1 MMRLEE
7 NFESSP
13 HLATYVRSFEIWLW
27 DGWISNRPHPRF
39 FHVLS
44 KITARLAHVRTLM
57 IYGTEIHSKSNQP
70 YVDWKQITGNLDPD
84 IQDTG
89 IAIEKML
96 VGERLRYLETRGIL
110 NFPFTRFL
118 ERCRV
123 VELTDDRAY
132 NIAICAVEMFRDP
145 TFSNAPSVRSY
156 TLSRIVCMDRRIM
169 PGIETACAH
178 ARNPSGPLSVNL
190 STMTTFTVTWNK
202 QYDIMETKKLVL
214 LGRSI
219 EILSIIGEETICFH
233 EYTLMAVKVQEK
245 LKFIG
250 LAKFFSSTAHPAVRM
265 LNLQNIPWQKHP
277 YFEYRYDKACSQ
289 LSTELE
295 RIDLRGYES
304 LEHVSITLFTDSKS
318 LRLDQGELERL
329 DGAISCNFAS
339 LKRLTVKFIM
349 HPQQHGH
356 QPGVEEYRAR
366 MATLCKKYGSDFVL
380 RVEEF
385 LF

>member
-1 MMRLEE
+1 MNKVSIPVEIFSEIMQYLDDILDESTIHSLSRCCLLLVPLCQPRIYRRIRLDSANTYLEPLKTHTKMMRLEE
-7 NFESSP
+7 NFKSSP

-27 DGWISNRPHPRF
+27 DGWISNRPHPGF
-39 FHVLS
+39 FHLLS

-123 VELTDDRAY
+123 VELTDGRAH

-145 TFSNAPSVRSY
+145 TLSNATPSVRSY

-169 PGIETACAH
+169 AGIETACAH

-190 STMTTFTVTWNK
+190 STMTTLTVTWNK
-202 QYDIMETKKLVL
+202 DYDIKETKKLIL

-219 EILSIIGEETICFH
+219 EILSIIGEETI
-233 EYTLMAVKVQEK
+233 
-245 LKFIG
+245 
-250 LAKFFSSTAHPAVRM
+250 SSTNTP
-265 LNLQNIPWQKHP
+265 
-277 YFEYRYDKACSQ
+277 
-289 LSTELE
+289 
-295 RIDLRGYES
+295 
-304 LEHVSITLFTDSKS
+304 
-318 LRLDQGELERL
+318 
-329 DGAISCNFAS
+329 
-339 LKRLTVKFIM
+339 
-349 HPQQHGH
+349 
-356 QPGVEEYRAR
+356 
-366 MATLCKKYGSDFVL
+366 
-380 RVEEF
+380 
-385 LF
+385 